1 MGKSNFES
9 PAADIEWLVMMVIQ
23 SLINSGHLWDMV
35 MQQVF
40 RPFYE
45 DQKKKRSLR
54 KHCSRIFLN
63 PGRECMEHA
72 FSLEDLHSTLPCFFL
87 YSGTETLHEQNEF
100 AVRGVWEHVHGHSFG
115 DHERVPPVVV

>member
-45 DQKKKRSLR
+45 DQKKKKKSQKALQ
-54 KHCSRIFLN
+54 SYL
-63 PGRECMEHA
+63 
-72 FSLEDLHSTLPCFFL
+72 S
-87 YSGTETLHEQNEF
+87 
-100 AVRGVWEHVHGHSFG
+100 
-115 DHERVPPVVV
+115 